1 VAVHVLRRQQQLDR
15 PLDEVFGFFAAARNL
30 ERITPPTL
38 RFEVRTPEPVRMEAG
53 ALIDYRLHY
62 RGVSLG
68 WTSQIEV
75 WEPGRQFVDRQ
86 LRGPY
91 GLWHHRHTFSE
102 VAGGTVIEDEV
113 HYAAPFGVLGELA
126 QPLLIERDLRRIFDY
141 RHQAVRRIFDAEASR
156 PEPAVPMAAR

>member
-1 VAVHVLRRQQQLDR
+1 VAVHVLRRRQRLDHPR
-15 PLDEVFGFFAAARNL
+15 ERVFAFFAAARNL
-30 ERITPPTL
+30 ERITPPWL
-38 RFEVRTPEPVRMEAG
+38 RFEVRTPEPVLMEVG
-53 ALIDYRLHY
+53 AVIDYRLHY
-62 RGVSLG
+62 RGVPLG

-102 VAGGTVIEDEV
+102 AAGGTVIEDEV

-141 RHQAVRRIFDAEASR
+141 RQEAVRRIFDERAAH
-156 PEPAVPMAAR
+156 PEPAGQAAVR

>member
-1 VAVHVLRRQQQLDR
+1 MAVHVLHRRQELAQ
-15 PLDEVFGFFAAARNL
+15 PLERVFEFFSAARNL
-30 ERITPPTL
+30 ERITPPWL
-38 RFEVRTPEPVRMEAG
+38 RFEVRTPEPVRMEVG

-62 RGVSLG
+62 RGVPLG

-91 GLWHHRHTFSE
+91 RLWHHRHTFAES
-102 VAGGTVIEDEV
+102 ANGTTIEDEV

-126 QPLLIERDLRRIFDY
+126 QPLFVARDLEHIFDY
-141 RHQAVRRIFDAEASR
+141 RQAAVARILSERSLPR
-156 PEPAVPMAAR
+156 GVPMEAGA

>member
-1 VAVHVLRRQQQLDR
+1 MAVHVLRRRQELAH
-15 PLDEVFGFFAAARNL
+15 PLEQVFEFFAAAHNL
-30 ERITPPTL
+30 ERITPPWL
-38 RFEVRTPEPVRMEAG
+38 RFEVRTPEPVRMEPG

-62 RGVSLG
+62 RGVPLG

-91 GLWHHRHTFSE
+91 RLWHHRHTFVE
-102 VAGGTVIEDEV
+102 AGAGTVIEDEV

-126 QPLLIERDLRRIFDY
+126 QPLFVERDLERIFDY
-141 RHQAVRRIFDAEASR
+141 RHAAVRRIFDAPLPTRLPVETGA
-156 PEPAVPMAAR
+156 

>member
-1 VAVHVLRRQQQLDR
+1 MAVHVLRTHQELAHPLDR
-15 PLDEVFGFFAAARNL
+15 VFEFFAATRNL
-30 ERITPPTL
+30 ERITPPWL

-53 ALIDYRLHY
+53 ALIDYRLQY
-62 RGVSLG
+62 RGVPLG

-102 VAGGTVIEDEV
+102 AGAGTVIEDEV
-113 HYAAPFGVLGELA
+113 HYAAPFGRLGELA
-126 QPLLIERDLRRIFDY
+126 QPWLIERDLRRIFDY
-141 RHQAVRRIFDAEASR
+141 RQEAVRRIFDAESAPQ
-156 PEPAVPMAAR
+156 PEPALR